1 MMDQLQE
8 RWRSE
13 GTLAA
18 DRIRLH
24 GAPICCSSF
33 LIFVVGP
40 VVSAIYL
47 SFTYFNILEAPAL
60 DRLDQLPFAAR

>member
-1 MMDQLQE
+1 MDQFQE

-13 GTLAA
+13 GRWQLIGYAFM
-18 DRIRLH
+18 
-24 GAPICCSSF
+24 APYLLLF

-47 SFTYFNILEAPAL
+47 SFTYFNILEAPRWIGWTNYRFPAGG
-60 DRLDQLPFAAR
+60 